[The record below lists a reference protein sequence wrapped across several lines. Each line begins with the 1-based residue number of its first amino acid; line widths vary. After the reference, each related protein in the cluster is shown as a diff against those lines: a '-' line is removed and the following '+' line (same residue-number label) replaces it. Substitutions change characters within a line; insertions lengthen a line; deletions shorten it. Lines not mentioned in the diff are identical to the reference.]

1 MNNTERKELRKIA
14 EERVSGEISSYLLD
28 LQELIQAYAD
38 NEQDKIDNLP
48 DSLQYG
54 EKADRMRDYIDAL
67 EEACSEI
74 DNLIS
79 SIDDLAE
86 ILVNVADDNILVI
99 MEARDIRLFYDCCN
113 FWQRM
118 GVKKEDN
125 VIAFA
130 LADLILLCKK
140 DFMLDSWNSYYK
152 EVYEVCKKEAMNPKY
167 NENRG
172 QNNFLSESGL

>member
-1 MNNTERKELRKIA
+1 
-14 EERVSGEISSYLLD
+14 
-28 LQELIQAYAD
+28 
-38 NEQDKIDNLP
+38 
-48 DSLQYG
+48 
-54 EKADRMRDYIDAL
+54 
-67 EEACSEI
+67 
-74 DNLIS
+74 
-79 SIDDLAE
+79 
-86 ILVNVADDNILVI
+86 
-99 MEARDIRLFYDCCN
+99 
-113 FWQRM
+113 M